1 MIAVSPD
8 HQPDPTV
15 HPLDHLALRGK
26 REAPALVL
34 KDQVLSH
41 ETLNRRV
48 GQLAAW
54 LAAQPGA
61 APGARVATWLGKGL
75 VACLMPLAAVRA
87 GLVHVPI
94 NPVLRRA
101 QAAHILAD
109 SGAASFTATNA
120 AITLANAGNAFNGTV
135 TLTNTGTADISVANN
150 RSLILGAVNAA
161 GNLTV
166 TAAGNVSQAAN
177 TVVVA
182 AGVSAFTATNGGIA
196 LPAANSFGTS
206 LQLSNSGTGNVT
218 VNSNVALA
226 LGNVSV
232 TGPLT
237 VTAAGAITQAVNTT
251 VSAAGGRSAC

>member
-15 HPLDHLALRGK
+15 YPLDHLALRGK

-61 APGARVATWLGKGL
+61 VPGARVATWLGKGL
-75 VACLMPLAAVRA
+75 VACLMPLAVVRA

-109 SGAASFTATNA
+109 SGAVLLTPMP
-120 AITLANAGNAFNGTV
+120 AGARR
-135 TLTNTGTADISVANN
+135 LGTAM
-150 RSLILGAVNAA
+150 
-161 GNLTV
+161 
-166 TAAGNVSQAAN
+166 
-177 TVVVA
+177 
-182 AGVSAFTATNGGIA
+182 
-196 LPAANSFGTS
+196 LPT
-206 LQLSNSGTGNVT
+206 
-218 VNSNVALA
+218 
-226 LGNVSV
+226 
-232 TGPLT
+232 PWC
-237 VTAAGAITQAVNTT
+237 TT
-251 VSAAGGRSAC
+251 TPP